1 MGKRNKAVKLTRR
14 KIDYIIRSKINNK
27 STKRIA
33 AEMKVSISTVK
44 RVWMYYLKNR
54 EAVPIKKS
62 GRKKKEIDRESRA
75 QIIEIYKEQ
84 KLGARRLE
92 KVLDYKY
99 HKHIPHNSIHEVLLE
114 EGLAGEDKKKQK
126 RRKPWIRYER
136 EHSLT
141 AVHLDW
147 HTSKVNG
154 KEVCIVIDDS
164 SRCILAGGEFDSATA
179 ETSIGLIQEVLT
191 KFGDIRKVEQVI
203 TDHGSQ
209 FYANK
214 KDSNGNSESSFEAFL
229 KESGIKHIM
238 ARIKH
243 PQTNGKV
250 EKWYDL
256 YEKHRDKFESFDI
269 FVNWYNTVRFHE
281 SLDTKHYLQTP
292 YEAFLS
298 RLPQACM
305 LNLFLKLMEHELYEK
320 M

>member
-14 KIDYIIRSKINNK
+14 KIKYIIRSKTNNN

-44 RVWMYYLKNR
+44 RVWMYWLKNR

-62 GRKKKEIDRESRA
+62 GRKNKDVDSETRI
-75 QIIEIYKEQ
+75 QIIEIHKEQ
-84 KLGARRLE
+84 NLGARRLE
-92 KVLDYKY
+92 KVLEFKY
-99 HKHIPHNSIHEVLLE
+99 HKHIPHNAIHEVLLE
-114 EGLAGEDKKKQK
+114 EGLAVENKKKKK

-136 EHSLT
+136 KHSLT

-147 HTSKVNG
+147 HTSRING
-154 KEVCIVIDDS
+154 KEVCIVLDDS
-164 SRCILAGGEFDSATA
+164 SRCILAGGEFDAATA
-179 ETSIGLIQEVLT
+179 QTSINLIQEVLI
-191 KFGDIRKVEQVI
+191 KFGAIRKIEQVI

-214 KDSNGNSESSFEAFL
+214 KDSTGNSESSFEAFL
-229 KESGIKHIM
+229 NESGIRHIM

-256 YEKHRDKFESFDI
+256 YEKQRNKFGSFDI
-269 FVNWYNTVRFHE
+269 FVNWYNTVRYHE

-292 YEAFLS
+292 DDAFIS

-305 LNLFLKLMEHELYEK
+305 LNMFLKRMEPELNE
-320 M
+320 

>member
-14 KIDYIIRSKINNK
+14 KIKYIIRSKINNK

-44 RVWMYYLKNR
+44 RVWMYWLENR

-62 GRKKKEIDRESRA
+62 GRKKKEVESETKA
-75 QIIEIYKEQ
+75 QIIEIHKEQ

-92 KVLDYKY
+92 KVLEFKY
-99 HKHIPHNSIHEVLLE
+99 HKHIPHNAIHEVLLE
-114 EGLAGEDKKKQK
+114 AGLASENKKKK
-126 RRKPWIRYER
+126 NRRKPWIRYER
-136 EHSLT
+136 KHSLT

-147 HTSKVNG
+147 HTSKINR
-154 KEVCIVIDDS
+154 KEVCIVLDDS
-164 SRCILAGGEFDSATA
+164 SRRILAGGEFDAATA
-179 ETSIGLIQEVLT
+179 QTSINLIQEVLI
-191 KFGDIRKVEQVI
+191 KFGAIRKIEQVI

-209 FYANK
+209 FCANK
-214 KDSNGNSESSFEAFL
+214 KDSSGNSESSFEAFL

-238 ARIKH
+238 ARVKH

-256 YEKHRDKFESFDI
+256 YEKQRNKFESFDI
-269 FVNWYNTVRFHE
+269 FVNWYNTVRYHE

-292 YEAFLS
+292 DDAFLS
-298 RLPQACM
+298 RLPQACK
-305 LNLFLKLMEHELYEK
+305 LNMFLKLMETELNE
-320 M
+320 